1 MRIWRLLGKATS
13 KARDAADYSRVVRV
27 GTDDTAKRCDQSCIS
42 IMADLNHQR
51 TITESKE
58 QGSGVKALK
67 EHTGD
72 RTKGLE
78 AIRDMAKAYSLG
90 VAAAMPQAAQILDS
104 VHVVAALHKGDR
116 PCEVHA
122 EARVGE
128 EAQGSSR
135 LKKKES
141 LTEYQLA
148 KREELDPTKTHLR
161 EAHACQMAKRCRTS
175 MAAPT
180 KNLQPKPQTGSV
192 CG

>member
-1 MRIWRLLGKATS
+1 
-13 KARDAADYSRVVRV
+13 
-27 GTDDTAKRCDQSCIS
+27 
-42 IMADLNHQR
+42 
-51 TITESKE
+51 
-58 QGSGVKALK
+58 
-67 EHTGD
+67 
-72 RTKGLE
+72 
-78 AIRDMAKAYSLG
+78 MAKAYSLG
-90 VAAAMPQAAQILDS
+90 VAAAMSQAAQILGS
-104 VHVVAALHKGDR
+104 FHVVAAFHKGDR

-148 KREELDPTKTHLR
+148 KRGELDPAKTHLR